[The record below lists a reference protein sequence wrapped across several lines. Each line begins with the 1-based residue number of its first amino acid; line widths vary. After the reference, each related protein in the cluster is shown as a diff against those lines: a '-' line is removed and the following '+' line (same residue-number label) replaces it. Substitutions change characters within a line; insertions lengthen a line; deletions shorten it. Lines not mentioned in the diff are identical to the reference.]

1 MNHFPPDTLLFYL
14 YHEDNS
20 CAWVCCKDSVE
31 GLTENGSHR
40 LICLNVWPLTNG
52 TVWEGV
58 GCEVLLKEVYHCVVG
73 FKVWK
78 AHPVPSW
85 FFLPCDCVPRY
96 KLQCLVF
103 EWHACLSAAT
113 LPITVVMTYPLKPWV
128 LNQLFLLYVTLVMMP
143 LQSNRKVTETNSKL
157 WLRWRSSMGL
167 GSSRHT
173 HTHTH
178 CIFYIRGTC

>member
-1 MNHFPPDTLLFYL
+1 
-14 YHEDNS
+14 
-20 CAWVCCKDSVE
+20 VE

-113 LPITVVMTYPLKPWV
+113 LPITVVMTYPLKP
-128 LNQLFLLYVTLVMMP
+128 
-143 LQSNRKVTETNSKL
+143 
-157 WLRWRSSMGL
+157 
-167 GSSRHT
+167 
-173 HTHTH
+173 
-178 CIFYIRGTC
+178 